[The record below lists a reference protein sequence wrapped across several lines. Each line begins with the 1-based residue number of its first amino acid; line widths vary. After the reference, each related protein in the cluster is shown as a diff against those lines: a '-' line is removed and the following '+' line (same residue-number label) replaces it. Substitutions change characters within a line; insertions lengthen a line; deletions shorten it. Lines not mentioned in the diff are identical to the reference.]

1 MSGIYDYI
9 VQSFPYTF
17 TSKTDNKVHNEAIL
31 NSNDILLN
39 DKTIEINEI
48 SNISKSNTFQKS
60 VADTISYM
68 IEDTSSIL
76 VDLVA

>member
-17 TSKTDNKVHNEAIL
+17 TSKIDNKVNNDAML
-31 NSNDILLN
+31 NSNDILLT
-39 DKTIEINEI
+39 DKSIEINEI

>member
-9 VQSFPYTF
+9 VQSFPYTLK
-17 TSKTDNKVHNEAIL
+17 SKSADKSTQLDMANNDMA
-31 NSNDILLN
+31 NNNDIS
-39 DKTIEINEI
+39 DITKIK
-48 SNISKSNTFQKS
+48 NIKQANTFHKS

-68 IEDTSSIL
+68 IEDNSTML